1 MAAALREITGGAAIL
16 KVANQDIGRD
26 PKEASSS
33 PTTCEG
39 TRNRVV
45 DRYAATARSSV
56 INIGDEASVTAPL
69 AEWSEA
75 VLQEIFQQGTDGT
88 SDPTPYMGLGRRAG
102 SYYEKKRLDI
112 APIAEP
118 DDTKAI
124 TLWACCPTGEIS
136 VMHDNESDRILSQQF
151 IACIDETQEDGE
163 LIGKIYVGVDRGS
176 ESACAQTASLPAR
189 RR

>member
-16 KVANQDIGRD
+16 KVANQDIGHTQGGIEFTYT
-26 PKEASSS
+26 K
-33 PTTCEG
+33 G

-45 DRYAATARSSV
+45 DRYGNSPVDV

-88 SDPTPYMGLGRRAG
+88 AEPTPYMGLGRRAG

-112 APIAEP
+112 VPIAEP

-176 ESACAQTASLPAR
+176 ESA
-189 RR
+189 